1 VGLAT
6 EQIKQLAA
14 DSDARMATA
23 STSIE
28 QTRIVA
34 DLGVES
40 AFVVAMLVDDL
51 TRRVEQLENEI
62 KALKRKKEKK
72 QSK

>member
-14 DSDARMATA
+14 SSDARMATA